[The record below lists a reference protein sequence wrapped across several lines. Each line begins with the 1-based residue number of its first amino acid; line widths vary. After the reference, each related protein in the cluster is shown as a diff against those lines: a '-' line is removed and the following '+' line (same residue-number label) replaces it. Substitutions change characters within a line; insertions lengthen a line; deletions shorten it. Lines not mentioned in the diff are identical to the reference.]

1 MDRFLLDTN
10 IVSDLIRN
18 PAGRIFERLSA
29 LPADAPCT
37 SIVVAAEL
45 RYGAARKGSRRLA
58 ERVEGS
64 LLRIE
69 VLPFDAPADR
79 TYADLRTVLE
89 EAGTTLAAN
98 DLLIAAHALTL
109 GCILVTDD
117 GSFERVPGLAVENW
131 LR

>member
-1 MDRFLLDTN
+1 MARYLLDSN
-10 IVSDLIRN
+10 IISDFVRN
-18 PAGRIFERLSA
+18 PSGRAARRLA
-29 LPADAPCT
+29 QLPADAPCT

-45 RYGAARKGSRRLA
+45 RYGAARKSSERLTATIDGILSRLA
-58 ERVEGS
+58 
-64 LLRIE
+64 

-89 EAGTTLAAN
+89 SAGAPLAVH
-98 DLLIAAHALTL
+98 DLFIAAHALTL

-117 GSFERVPGLAVENW
+117 GGFERVPNLPVENW